1 MGSEMCIRDRSN
13 ALARTHRRCPS
24 ETERTLRSGVR
35 APAHHANVP
44 SRIFRRRSGPACVKR
59 GDWEARLNHLIARC
73 TNERHD
79 HPVSFGAG
87 FPLPSSTRTIWRP
100 ASWTRLGNADH
111 VIAATKAQV
120 ENIPDLD
127 DETAGALLR
136 TAARIA
142 RTIEAA
148 FHPDGITMMPVS
160 YTHLTLPTIYSV

>member
-1 MGSEMCIRDRSN
+1 M
-13 ALARTHRRCPS
+13 
-24 ETERTLRSGVR
+24 
-35 APAHHANVP
+35 
-44 SRIFRRRSGPACVKR
+44 
-59 GDWEARLNHLIARC
+59 
-73 TNERHD
+73 
-79 HPVSFGAG
+79 
-87 FPLPSSTRTIWRP
+87 PSSTRTIWRP

-148 FHPDGITMMPVS
+148 FHPDGITMMQTKRPAGWQTVPPV
-160 YTHLTLPTIYSV
+160 HLHVLPRHDGDGVTLRWPRKEPSLTELQSRASRLTGFV